1 MTRVPNLSLLPPS
14 TMRLSSIAAVLSL
27 LTVSGV
33 VASPVL
39 ASDDQVALAVDAP
52 VRTMDKWE
60 YEDCGKRQCS

>member
-1 MTRVPNLSLLPPS
+1 
-14 TMRLSSIAAVLSL
+14 MRLSSIAAFLSL
-27 LTVSGV
+27 LTVSAV

-60 YEDCGKRQCS
+60 YEDCGKCQCS